1 MNATMVENF
10 AFMEFK
16 LLLVILIMASWG
28 GVIRVLLQKDSLSR
42 EHLARRCIAQVI
54 ISCFSGFILSVLGL
68 ERGLSSHMIIMMAGL
83 GGAFSGTLLTAAG
96 ERIKNIIGGNAVVI
110 K

>member
-1 MNATMVENF
+1 MNTTVVENV
-10 AFMEFK
+10 AFMEFE

-28 GVIRVLLQKDSLSR
+28 GIIRVLLQKDGLSR
-42 EHLARRCIAQVI
+42 ENLARRCIAQVI
-54 ISCFSGFILSVLGL
+54 VSCFSGFILSVLGL

>member
-1 MNATMVENF
+1 MNTATIENF
-10 AFMEFK
+10 AFMEFE

-28 GVIRVLLQKDSLSR
+28 GIIRVLLQKDGLSK
-42 EHLARRCIAQVI
+42 ENLVLRCISQVVV
-54 ISCFSGFILSVLGL
+54 SCFSGFILSVLGL
-68 ERGLSSHMIIMMAGL
+68 ERGLSTHMIIMMAGL

-96 ERIKNIIGGNAVVI
+96 ERIKNIIGGNAVII